1 MVGFILRRLIAALLV
16 MLTVS
21 LLVFLLFYKG
31 ISNPAQPIC
40 DGAGGRCTPEKL
52 AAIEHQMGLDQPV
65 LKSYGEYMVGI
76 VKGRT
81 INQGGEFKCE
91 APCLGISYGT
101 QLPVWD
107 ELKQKFPAT
116 LSLAV
121 GGSIIF
127 LTLGV
132 LLGVLAAR
140 WRGTVGDRLL
150 VSTSLLISAIPY
162 YLVALLGWIFLTL
175 QWQVFPETGYFGW
188 FDNPAKTFAGLL
200 LPCLVMGIASAPN
213 YSRFTRG
220 QMVETMGE
228 DFVRTSAAKGLSNR
242 TVIFKHALR
251 AAIVPVVTIFGLEF
265 GALLAG
271 TIFTERIFDIDG
283 IGQWGLNAVQAP
295 MDLPV
300 LVATVM
306 VGAFFIILSN
316 LVVDIVYGFLDPRV
330 RIG

>member
-101 QLPVWD
+101 QTPVWD

-188 FDNPAKTFAGLL
+188 FDHPAKTFAGLL

-228 DFVRTSAAKGLSNR
+228 DFVRTSSAKGLSNR